1 MSRLQTEGRDQ
12 AVDGFAH
19 SMASPP
25 QVAVVPGRGDRQI
38 FSAAIKDLKVKQNFA
53 DLIERGRI
61 PNSLQHFAKNQIS

>member
-1 MSRLQTEGRDQ
+1 
-12 AVDGFAH
+12 
-19 SMASPP
+19 MASPP
-25 QVAVVPGRGDRQI
+25 QIAVVPGRGDRQI